1 MQMKSLMK
9 NVALVLLLT
18 AILIQS
24 AAQYKPVDERSF
36 VHFKAKT
43 FGINVNGAFTG
54 IDGTIVFDLAHLNDS
69 KFDVS
74 IDANSVNTDNSL
86 RDGHLKNNPFFD
98 VKNYPRI
105 HFVSTRIATSSKKG
119 ILLIYGKLSIK
130 KQTRDISFPFTAE
143 PSADSY
149 MFKGTFTIN
158 RKDFEVGETSVI
170 SDNVEVSLNVFASKQ
185 NL

>member
-1 MQMKSLMK
+1 MK
-9 NVALVLLLT
+9 NVALALLLL
-18 AILIQS
+18 ALLKE
-24 AAQYKPVDERSF
+24 AKAQYKPVEEKSS
-36 VHFKAKT
+36 VQFKVKT
-43 FGINVNGAFTG
+43 FGISVNGTFRG
-54 IDGTIVFDLAHLNDS
+54 IDGTIMFDPNHLNDS

-74 IDANSVNTDNSL
+74 VDANSIDTDNSL
-86 RDGHLKNNPFFD
+86 RDGHLRNDPFFD
-98 VKNYPRI
+98 VKDYPRI

-143 PSADSY
+143 PVADSY
-149 MFKGTFTIN
+149 MFKGTFTVN